1 VLKRIKAI
9 KINLLL
15 GTILII
21 LAGTFFSKLVI
32 HEGLYGS
39 KYWIDF
45 LVYLVAWGASLYVFD
60 FFIVRDLCD
69 RKNLFKKILAGFV
82 TSFITIS
89 VFKIFFMK
97 YVLARTLLKNLVML
111 LMFILM
117 MLLIELFVL
126 IYTRKNV
133 LIIGDNRA
141 QRAAERLIFKCK
153 YLNIKVKGYISLDND
168 SKHFNVY
175 AGDSIDEKK
184 DVILRK
190 YRCLGKLENLAEVL
204 QNKNIDVLI
213 VNRNE
218 KEIINHLHEKG
229 FTDEDILFVDE
240 IFENVQKKIPI
251 LHVDEDNLE
260 KILEKDKLGEVKN
273 FFYKIFKRSI
283 AITLSIL
290 GLLITSP
297 IILLSGIIIKL
308 ESKGPVFFKQ
318 KRIGKD
324 GKIFI
329 LYKLRSMRE
338 HDPEEFDKNPKS
350 DQDPRITTFGKIMR
364 KFRIDEF
371 PQFINILKGD
381 MNLIGPRP
389 ETSELVEKYKGRVPY
404 YDVRHEVRPG
414 ITGWAQVNYSYGA
427 NTHDTKHKL
436 QYDLYY
442 IKNQSF
448 FLDFKIALR
457 TAKIMIGADG
467 R

>member
-1 VLKRIKAI
+1 MLKRIKAI

-39 KYWIDF
+39 RYWMDF
-45 LVYLVAWGASLYVFD
+45 LVYLVAWGVSLYIFD
-60 FFIVRDLCD
+60 FFVVRDLCD

-133 LIIGDNRA
+133 LIIGDNKA

-153 YLNIKVKGYISLDND
+153 YLNIKVKGYISVDD
-168 SKHFNVY
+168 ESKRFNVY
-175 AGDSIDEKK
+175 EGDSIKEKK

-190 YRCLGKLENLAEVL
+190 YRCLGKLENLDEVL
-204 QNKNIDVLI
+204 HNKKIDILI

-229 FTDEDILFVDE
+229 FENEDILFVDE
-240 IFENVQKKIPI
+240 IFENIQKKIPV
-251 LHVDEDNLE
+251 LHIDKADLE
-260 KILEKDKLGEVKN
+260 KILKKDRFEEVKN

-283 AITLSIL
+283 AVTLSTV

-297 IILLSGIIIKL
+297 VILLSGLIIKL
-308 ESKGPVFFKQ
+308 ESKGPIFFKQ
-318 KRIGKD
+318 KRIGKG
-324 GKIFI
+324 GKIFT

-338 HDPEEFDKNPKS
+338 HDPEKHSKYSSED
-350 DQDPRITTFGKIMR
+350 DPRITRFGKFMR
-364 KFRIDEF
+364 KCRIDEL
-371 PQFINILKGD
+371 PQFINVLKGD
-381 MNLIGPRP
+381 MNLIGPRA
-389 ETSELVEKYKGRVPY
+389 EWNELVEKYKDRVPY
-404 YDVRHEVRPG
+404 YDKRHEVRPG
-414 ITGWAQVNYSYGA
+414 ITGWAQVNYPYGA
-427 NTHDTKHKL
+427 NITDTIHKL

-442 IKNQSF
+442 IKNQSL
-448 FLDFKIALR
+448 FLDLKIALR

>member
-1 VLKRIKAI
+1 MLKRIKAI

-45 LVYLVAWGASLYVFD
+45 LVYLVAWGVSLYVFD
-60 FFIVRDLCD
+60 FFVVRDLCD

-133 LIIGDNRA
+133 LIIGDSKA

-153 YLNIKVKGYISLDND
+153 YLNIKIKGYISLDED
-168 SKHFNVY
+168 SERFKVY
-175 AGDSIDEKK
+175 AGDSIKEEKEI
-184 DVILRK
+184 ILRK
-190 YRCLGKLENLAEVL
+190 YRCLGKLENLDEVL
-204 QNKNIDVLI
+204 QNKNIDILI
-213 VNRNE
+213 VDRNE

-229 FTDEDILFVDE
+229 FTDEDILYVDE

-251 LHVDEDNLE
+251 LHIDEDNIE
-260 KILEKDKLGEVKN
+260 KILQKNQIDEVKN
-273 FFYKIFKRSI
+273 LFYKIIKRSI
-283 AITLSIL
+283 AITLSTA

-297 IILLSGIIIKL
+297 IILLSGIIIKF
-308 ESKGPVFFKQ
+308 ESKGPIFFKQ

-338 HDPEEFDKNPKS
+338 HDPEEHSKYSSED
-350 DQDPRITTFGKIMR
+350 DPRITKYGKLIR
-364 KFRIDEF
+364 KCRIDEL
-371 PQFINILKGD
+371 PQFINVIKGD
-381 MNLIGPRP
+381 MNLIGPRA
-389 ETSELVEKYKGRVPY
+389 EWNKLVENYKKRVPY
-404 YDVRHEVRPG
+404 YDKRHEVRPG
-414 ITGWAQVNYSYGA
+414 ITGWAQVNYSYGE
-427 NTHDTKHKL
+427 NITDTIHKL